1 MPVNPVTQEEQ
12 PALFSEFDIKINR
25 ASVGMTA
32 LRVSDA
38 WLTNGTWA
46 VKRTRVSNQ
55 TIFTC
60 ACCLQRDTG
69 AFTLTPIEDY
79 FVEGMLNPDDV
90 MERWARTD
98 TQVEVSGIDFTRY
111 QSDAGQICYVRR
123 SYQEHFHLGYL
134 YGDRPEDGLW
144 DKPSLFDASVVIA
157 AHREPQHMRL
167 PLRDLL
173 EASQTSLYAGNDTPP
188 ADAPLLTA
196 QQVEELEYEHR
207 QLADASFPGIPQ
219 VRRRLFSA
227 EVVDRYISPGVRALL
242 DEPNAVRAL
251 LDEPNATESRG
262 DSVAVDE
269 ERSIR
274 EVDTLTT
281 AMPGQTG
288 LPLEIWELMQNAD
301 TIPLV
306 RHALERVTSN
316 ETRRLIGDIQIGS
329 EWHLPMEVGV
339 YVRTTDPTLDDYLP
353 VDFGLWLYVGYEFES
368 GQYRGQTI
376 IEMIV
381 TFNSLYSDRV
391 ASPYGITNLTIKTD
405 EGRWLQI
412 YRVIDHTTMQF
423 VDAPQERE
431 QSVPV
436 DEVDFTLE
444 ADATQEA
451 SQSAYF
457 PAPTYDQN
465 IDPVVVSEDLFNRLR
480 TSAGN
485 VNINDVSTWRVNRVS
500 NIRIVPLVADD
511 NEGVVIALRATTES
525 SARNLG
531 GAIRA
536 VRSGNS
542 TLWVSE
548 NSPRMFI
555 ALNDDD
561 ESRRDWMVE
570 VEGHET
576 PFKVVFMPDWTST
589 THYVAVFI
597 TELNSVVRYVE
608 QTRLAERTNTAVR
621 ALLKEIVVEV
631 LAEL

>member
-12 PALFSEFDIKINR
+12 QTLFSEFDIKINR

-32 LRVSDA
+32 LRVSDS

-144 DKPSLFDASVVIA
+144 DKPSLFDTSVVIA
-157 AHREPQHMRL
+157 AHREPQHIRL

-173 EASQTSLYAGNDTPP
+173 EASQTSLYTGNDIPP

-207 QLADASFPGIPQ
+207 QLADASFSGIP
-219 VRRRLFSA
+219 SG
-227 EVVDRYISPGVRALL
+227 I
-242 DEPNAVRAL
+242 
-251 LDEPNATESRG
+251 
-262 DSVAVDE
+262 
-269 ERSIR
+269 
-274 EVDTLTT
+274 T

-301 TIPLV
+301 TIPLI
-306 RHALERVTSN
+306 RHALERVTSD

-339 YVRTTDPTLDDYLP
+339 YVRTTDPTLDDFLP
-353 VDFGLWLYVGYEFES
+353 VDFGLWLYAGYEFES

-405 EGRWLQI
+405 AGRWLQI

-423 VDAPQERE
+423 IDAPQERE

-451 SQSAYF
+451 SQSAHF

-465 IDPVVVSEDLFNRLR
+465 VDPVVVSEDLFNRLR
-480 TSAGN
+480 NSAGG

-548 NSPRMFI
+548 NSPRMLI

-597 TELNSVVRYVE
+597 TELHSVVRYVE

-621 ALLKEIVVEV
+621 ALLKEIVIEV